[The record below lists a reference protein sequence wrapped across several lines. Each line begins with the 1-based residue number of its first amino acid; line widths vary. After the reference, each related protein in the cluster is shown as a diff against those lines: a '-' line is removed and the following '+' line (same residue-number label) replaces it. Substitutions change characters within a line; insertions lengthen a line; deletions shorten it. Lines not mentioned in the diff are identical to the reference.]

1 MIDFL
6 IIDKTHSITTD
17 NAANM
22 ISAIA
27 QLNCYEA
34 IGQLKVSHLRCST
47 HIINI
52 GVHAGLDE
60 INIKGPIN
68 KIRFFCK
75 KIHCSTKNAQFLE
88 IQTQHFKEPTLCIV
102 MDVEIRWNSTHDM
115 LKTAYKMKK
124 SISAFSLYFIN
135 ESNVV
140 YEETAISENDWSIV
154 QNVINLLEPFYQGI
168 F

>member
-1 MIDFL
+1 M

-17 NAANM
+17 NVANM

-34 IGQLKVSHLRCST
+34 ISKLKVWHIICST

-52 GVHAGLDE
+52 GVHASLDE
-60 INIKGPIN
+60 INIKGSI
-68 KIRFFCK
+68 K

-88 IQTQHFKEPTLCIV
+88 SQTQHLKEPSLAIV
-102 MDVEIRWNSTHDM
+102 IDVEIRWNSNHDM

-140 YEETAISENDWSIV
+140 YE
-154 QNVINLLEPFYQGI
+154 
-168 F
+168 